1 MIDLRK
7 PQQFDLPHLKERLP
21 DLIKNLSAVNT
32 QYSIEKQHI
41 GEAITVLRLV
51 QDLLV

>member
-1 MIDLRK
+1 MIDIRK
-7 PQQFDLPHLKERLP
+7 PQKFDMPHLKERLP
-21 DLIKNLSAVNT
+21 DLIKNLGAVNT

-41 GEAITVLRLV
+41 GEAIAVLRLM